1 MRWSEYELARTQQES
16 EIRLK
21 ISRELEKHI
30 EEYRENNFSNEYI
43 MGMER
48 ARLLALYDTS
58 LKSSP
63 LGLDVQDKLF

>member
-1 MRWSEYELARTQQES
+1 MQQES

-21 ISRELEKHI
+21 ISQQLEKHI
-30 EEYRENNFSNEYI
+30 EEYRKNDFSNEYI

-63 LGLDVQDKLF
+63 PSLDVQDKLF